1 MRICSTGVWAG
12 MASMYIP
19 LSIHGRPNAF
29 ALRTAV
35 RRFSKRVCGVSG
47 SNLPSGK
54 GIVEGTTKTI
64 SRNYSLLQMRVVETV
79 LATSFTRH
87 KKFDNVAG

>member
-1 MRICSTGVWAG
+1 MV
-12 MASMYIP
+12 SMYIP

-54 GIVEGTTKTI
+54 GIVEGTMKTI
-64 SRNYSLLQMRVVETV
+64 SRNHVLMQTRVVESV
-79 LATSFTRH
+79 LATSSARQRRL
-87 KKFDNVAG
+87 DNEVC